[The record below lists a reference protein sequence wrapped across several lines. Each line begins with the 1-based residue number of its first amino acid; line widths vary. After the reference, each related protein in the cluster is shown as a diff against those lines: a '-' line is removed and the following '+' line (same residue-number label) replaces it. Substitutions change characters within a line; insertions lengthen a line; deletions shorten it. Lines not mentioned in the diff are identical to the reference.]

1 MNQKTEKMS
10 AKKSGKTNII
20 RALSLTAGIIFVLC
34 INKAIGVVE
43 AEEPIFN
50 LPRHR
55 LPISK
60 SGNLV
65 VEACDGKTAIEVRGK
80 ATGQKLSHNE
90 AQEISA
96 QLMADWQEKNP
107 SAHWVMLA
115 DETPPAS
122 DVISAVGSAQKGDQ
136 KNADKNTA
144 EMPEKT
150 QQQGVY
156 SDFTKE
162 DHKTWEL
169 EQGKLIADGKQ
180 IFHSA
185 DRLKGKT
192 GISCDMCHP
201 NAANTHPETYPKY
214 QVQLQ
219 RVAMLRDMINWCI
232 ENPVKGTMLRDDDP
246 NMRALEAY
254 IISQRAGVAL
264 SPGKH

>member
-1 MNQKTEKMS
+1 M
-10 AKKSGKTNII
+10 TNLI
-20 RALSLTAGIIFVLC
+20 RTLSLSAFIVVIG
-34 INKAIGVVE
+34 AIGVIRVVD
-43 AEEPIFN
+43 AEELLSG
-50 LPRHR
+50 LPKHK

-65 VEACDGKTAIEVRGK
+65 VEACDGKTAIEIPGK
-80 ATGQKLSHNE
+80 AEGQKLSHDE
-90 AQEISA
+90 AREISA

-107 SAHWVMLA
+107 SARWVMVA
-115 DETPPAS
+115 EENPPAS
-122 DVISAVGSAQKGDQ
+122 DVVSAVGNAQKTGQ
-136 KNADKNTA
+136 KNTG
-144 EMPEKT
+144 EQT
-150 QQQGVY
+150 QQQGTY

-169 EQGKLIADGKQ
+169 EQGKLIAEGKQ
-180 IFHSA
+180 IFHSG
-185 DRLKGKT
+185 DLLKSKT

-232 ENPVKGTMLRDDDP
+232 ENPVKGTMLKDDDP

-254 IISQRAGVAL
+254 IISQRVGVAL